1 MGYILSHIPVSFH
14 INVMDKPASKP
25 ISIYS
30 SGSGKNLSEIARETN
45 KTIEDIKDL
54 NKWLLHGRIPEDK
67 TYSVVVPGSYI
78 SADEVLTNS
87 SIPRVSDMP
96 IYSGN
101 SSIYPKIKENKYRD
115 HKYIIGING
124 IPGIIASATD
134 NAMTLAQKGGITLSK
149 FLKYND
155 LKNNFLIPGQ
165 VYYLKNKKRRAPTHY
180 HSLEKDESLWE
191 VSQKYGL
198 RLNSLLSKNR
208 ITKVRPSAEQGRIL
222 WLRFIR
228 PVDTPIAFSQ
238 IASTTSPIENEILSE
253 EEEQKTLIT
262 ESEIEI
268 PSVVDSSTNDIENE
282 VEIIENE
289 YFEDT
294 LNLRKRLHVVKKG
307 DTYYSLSKNYQVSV
321 LDLLGWNSLEI
332 SDKLSVGQKIKV
344 WTDQTTPTAVSNG
357 SNYHIVKAGETIFS
371 ISRAYD
377 ISVPNLLKWNN
388 KSDSDIKIGEK
399 LKITPPN

>member
-1 MGYILSHIPVSFH
+1 M
-14 INVMDKPASKP
+14 
-25 ISIYS
+25 
-30 SGSGKNLSEIARETN
+30 
-45 KTIEDIKDL
+45 
-54 NKWLLHGRIPEDK
+54 
-67 TYSVVVPGSYI
+67 
-78 SADEVLTNS
+78 
-87 SIPRVSDMP
+87 
-96 IYSGN
+96 
-101 SSIYPKIKENKYRD
+101 
-115 HKYIIGING
+115 
-124 IPGIIASATD
+124 
-134 NAMTLAQKGGITLSK
+134 
-149 FLKYND
+149 
-155 LKNNFLIPGQ
+155 
-165 VYYLKNKKRRAPTHY
+165 
-180 HSLEKDESLWE
+180 EKDESLWE